1 MELAGEAEVS
11 EFELHSTELYAS
23 TVTSLAKSCCQ
34 KELHCNIFLNRMCL
48 FLLAIYR
55 KLDICEC
62 RTRKAFMEETFPQIR
77 HVILDEV
84 HNFQAEDGD
93 WLSKARALV
102 KQQIIERELSHYD
115 FAFDTESFLES
126 QSETEQ
132 DNSDTNFVA
141 ERYPECSND
150 DLVSDNE
157 SVLAFF
163 GEFETELDNSDT
175 NCVAGLRPE
184 CSICQN
190 DGPGYLWCFM
200 DRGQGIHKLKKTGM
214 PQRFPQTFILKKV
227 IRNSKRI
234 FNHAEKFLDRRIW
247 PLPESRRMLRFK
259 EFNFGPTLFMRLFNR
274 RTYPCRKKKLVTIG
288 HDFDGEQTDVEYSEG
303 ERIARL
309 IEVLESLLK
318 EGYSKGDI
326 AVLCLTEPL
335 EGNELK
341 QLQEFTLTVNAE
353 RNDDDNIVL
362 STVREYGGL
371 ERPVVIIVDEP
382 FNSSGEMWLN
392 RVNYCAVTRGMVKLI
407 TLKKKSRGRKRKESN

>member
-1 MELAGEAEVS
+1 MV
-11 EFELHSTELYAS
+11 
-23 TVTSLAKSCCQ
+23 
-34 KELHCNIFLNRMCL
+34 
-48 FLLAIYR
+48 
-55 KLDICEC
+55 
-62 RTRKAFMEETFPQIR
+62 ETFPQIR

-84 HNFQAEDGD
+84 QNFRAWDGD

-102 KQQIIERELSHYD
+102 KQHIIEREFSHYD
-115 FAFDTESFLES
+115 FASDTERFLES

-163 GEFETELDNSDT
+163 REFETEQDNSDT
-175 NCVAGLRPE
+175 NCVAELDPE

-200 DRGQGIHKLKKTGM
+200 DRGQGISTSRTSI
-214 PQRFPQTFILKKV
+214 PQRLPQTFILKKV

-247 PLPESRRMLRFK
+247 PLPESRRISRHKMLFPEIPLMTHMMDR
-259 EFNFGPTLFMRLFNR
+259 RLDSS
-274 RTYPCRKKKLVTIG
+274 RKKRLVTIG
-288 HDFDGEQTDVEYSEG
+288 HDFDGEQTEVEYSEG
-303 ERIARL
+303 GRIARL

-326 AVLCLTEPL
+326 AVLCFTKSLV
-335 EGNELK
+335 GYELK
-341 QLQEFTLTVNAE
+341 RLQEFTLTVNAE

-362 STVREYGGL
+362 STVTEYGGL
-371 ERPVVIIVDEP
+371 ERPVVVIVDEP
-382 FNSSGEMWLN
+382 FSPFERLSMWVN

-407 TLKKKSRGRKRKESN
+407 TLKKKSKGRKRKESN

>member
-1 MELAGEAEVS
+1 
-11 EFELHSTELYAS
+11 
-23 TVTSLAKSCCQ
+23 
-34 KELHCNIFLNRMCL
+34 
-48 FLLAIYR
+48 
-55 KLDICEC
+55 
-62 RTRKAFMEETFPQIR
+62 MEETFPEIR

-84 HNFQAEDGD
+84 QNFGPQDGH

-102 KQQIIERELSHYD
+102 KQDIIEREFSHYD
-115 FAFDTESFLES
+115 FASDTESFLES

-141 ERYPECSND
+141 ECYPECSND

-163 GEFETELDNSDT
+163 REFETEQDNSDT
-175 NCVAGLRPE
+175 NCVAELDPE

-200 DRGQGIHKLKKTGM
+200 DRGQGISKMRTII
-214 PQRFPQTFILKKV
+214 PQRLPQTFILKKV

-247 PLPESRRMLRFK
+247 ALPESRRM
-259 EFNFGPTLFMRLFNR
+259 R
-274 RTYPCRKKKLVTIG
+274 RYKMLHPEEPLLMHIMNERTDSSRKKRLVTIG
-288 HDFDGEQTDVEYSEG
+288 HDFDGEQTEVEYSEG

-326 AVLCLTEPL
+326 AVLCFTNPL
-335 EGNELK
+335 EGYDFE
-341 QLQEFTLTVNAE
+341 QLQEFTLTVNAD

-362 STVREYGGL
+362 STVTEYGGL
-371 ERPVVIIVDEP
+371 ERPVVISD
-382 FNSSGEMWLN
+382 L
-392 RVNYCAVTRGMVKLI
+392 
-407 TLKKKSRGRKRKESN
+407 